1 MIEKVIIFIPAI
13 EKGGVERN
21 AIWVANELASKKI
34 QVDVVFVR
42 AAKGQCEK
50 FADGVAKVQM
60 PLKKSKLLNQ
70 RINDAIYIR
79 KSFDKYLQ
87 TQNSDNTIVIAFQSA
102 SVAIDICRKN
112 NVKIVCRL
120 SNHPNAVRYE
130 KSLLRKISEWLK
142 PYTYKKADAVIANS
156 KRLSMDFEEKIGKTV
171 ITVYNPIDFDRIEQL
186 KQGEIEKE
194 LVQEA
199 KEYEGKLLISIGRLA
214 VQKDLETLIKGYASC
229 KYYRESML
237 WIIGEGNER
246 EKLQKIIEQLN
257 MQEHIRLLGYQEN
270 VYKYLKYADLFIQ
283 TSLYEGCPNAL
294 IEAIAA
300 GVPAI
305 ATNCLSGPEEVLVGG
320 KGGDLVSIGNVEQLA
335 ERIDAFL
342 ENPNY
347 LKEKLTVAKENLYR
361 YSAENVSRQYM
372 EILYKLMDKE

>member
-1 MIEKVIIFIPAI
+1 
-13 EKGGVERN
+13 
-21 AIWVANELASKKI
+21 
-34 QVDVVFVR
+34 
-42 AAKGQCEK
+42 
-50 FADGVAKVQM
+50 
-60 PLKKSKLLNQ
+60 
-70 RINDAIYIR
+70 
-79 KSFDKYLQ
+79 
-87 TQNSDNTIVIAFQSA
+87 
-102 SVAIDICRKN
+102 
-112 NVKIVCRL
+112 
-120 SNHPNAVRYE
+120 
-130 KSLLRKISEWLK
+130 
-142 PYTYKKADAVIANS
+142 
-156 KRLSMDFEEKIGKTV
+156 
-171 ITVYNPIDFDRIEQL
+171 
-186 KQGEIEKE
+186 
-194 LVQEA
+194 
-199 KEYEGKLLISIGRLA
+199 
-214 VQKDLETLIKGYASC
+214 
-229 KYYRESML
+229 
-237 WIIGEGNER
+237 
-246 EKLQKIIEQLN
+246 

>member
-1 MIEKVIIFIPAI
+1 MIKKVIIFIPAI

-70 RINDAIYIR
+70 RITDAIYIR
-79 KSFDKYLQ
+79 KSFDQYLQ

-156 KRLSMDFEEKIGKTV
+156 QRLSRDFEEKIGKKV

-186 KQGEIEKE
+186 KQGEIEKK

-270 VYKYLKYADLFIQ
+270 VYKYLKHADLFIQ

-320 KGGDLVSIGNVEQLA
+320 KGGDLVSVGNVEQLA